1 MMKFII
7 EKLLEDQDLNQSES
21 KNVMLEIMSGEY
33 DDAQISGFLI
43 ALRSKGAKSEEI
55 AGFAEAMRE
64 KMTHI
69 KCIDGAI
76 DMCGTGGDSSGT
88 FNVST
93 AASFVV
99 AAAGVPV
106 AKHGNRSMTSKSG
119 SADVLE
125 ALGVNI
131 SLSIED
137 VSECIEKI
145 GIGFMF
151 APSLHPAMK
160 HAMGARKSLGVR
172 TVFNVL
178 GPLCNPAGVRRQLMG
193 IYNGDLTEIVANVFK
208 RLGSIN
214 AMIVHGDDG
223 LDEISTTAKTKI
235 SHLQNT
241 GEIISESFSALEY
254 GFSLASLEDLKG
266 GSPELNAKIIQDIL
280 SGNENGKK
288 TDIVILN
295 AAAGILVGGKVESIN
310 DGIDVA
316 RDMIS
321 SGASMDVLHKLM
333 AVR

>member
-1 MMKFII
+1 MKFII
-7 EKLLEDQDLNQSES
+7 EKLLEKQDLSQSES
-21 KNVMLEIMSGEY
+21 KNIMLEIMSGEY
-33 DDAQISGFLI
+33 DDIQIAGFLV
-43 ALRSKGAKSEEI
+43 ALRSKGAKSDEI
-55 AGFAEAMRE
+55 AGFAEAMRK
-64 KMTHI
+64 KMTHVG
-69 KCIDGAI
+69 CVDGAI

-88 FNVST
+88 FNIST
-93 AASFVV
+93 AASFLV

-125 ALGVNI
+125 AMGINI
-131 SLSIED
+131 SLSIEN
-137 VSECIEKI
+137 VSECIDKI

-333 AVR
+333 AVK